1 MISVLTMEQEEH
13 AASAPAAQEAGDD
26 SSATPA
32 VADAPPPATS
42 AATQTVG
49 EKRELEDREEII
61 QIKIT
66 FGKQAMTVSLPTS
79 RTVAELKQDIETH
92 TGVPPANQKLLF
104 KGQLRDEQTLAAA
117 GLKNGSK
124 VIVMGSR
131 LSEIQAAAAHPSSSQ
146 AGAALEWDATKKE
159 VWSEQ
164 EQHKKVL
171 AKGRPDDGWAGV
183 KDRQVP
189 LQDSQTYIPGLLNS
203 QGTRVRLTF
212 KPELQQIW
220 VGSAQSTQKIYYGSI
235 SKIEA
240 QPIKGDEGY
249 SIVCM
254 QLGSAATSRL
264 WIYYV
269 PSQAVSG
276 IKLRILGLEALL

>member
-42 AATQTVG
+42 AATQT
-49 EKRELEDREEII
+49 
-61 QIKIT
+61 IT

-92 TGVPPANQKLLF
+92 TVAACMLSLKSSNPCLCCHCCA
-104 KGQLRDEQTLAAA
+104 QLRDEQTLAAA

-183 KDRQVP
+183 KDRQASGRAWLCQRRPRQAVGAR
-189 LQDSQTYIPGLLNS
+189 TLL